1 MRLQSALAS
10 RARLCRVLVLVAA
23 LCGCTSNLQRG
34 VGGPFAPGVA
44 GPSNIDGLV
53 IGHRM
58 LAAGEYDLALRA
70 YHRAAA
76 QQGLNVDTM
85 SAIGSANLK
94 LGRLGQ
100 AENWLRRATDADPT
114 FAPAWN
120 NLGVVLM
127 ERGQTAEAAAVFE
140 RAFAADNGSSD
151 EIRDNLR
158 LALSNLDDSGDTVAQ
173 ENRTFQLIRRGAGDV
188 VLVSDL

>member
-1 MRLQSALAS
+1 MRLRPALDRAAGIALALGF
-10 RARLCRVLVLVAA
+10 ALLAA
-23 LCGCTSNLQRG
+23 SCTSNLQRAG
-34 VGGPFAPGVA
+34 GGPFAPGVA
-44 GPSNIDGLV
+44 GPSNIDGLIV
-53 IGHRM
+53 GHRL

-85 SAIGSANLK
+85 SAIGSANLR

-100 AENWLRRATDADPT
+100 AENWLRRATDADPA

-127 ERGQTAEAAAVFE
+127 ERGQIAQAAAVFE
-140 RAFAADNGSSD
+140 RAFAADNGNSD

-158 LALSNLDDSGDTVAQ
+158 LALSNLNDSGDNTPQ
-173 ENRTFQLIRRGAGDV
+173 DQQTFNLIRRGSGDF
-188 VLVSDL
+188 VLMSDL

>member
-1 MRLQSALAS
+1 MRLA
-10 RARLCRVLVLVAA
+10 VAA
-23 LCGCTSNLQRG
+23 AVALLAAGCTGNLQRISN
-34 VGGPFAPGVA
+34 GPFAPGVA
-44 GPSNIDGLV
+44 GPSNIDGLIV
-53 IGHRM
+53 GHRL

-85 SAIGSANLK
+85 SAIGSANLR

-100 AENWLRRATDADPT
+100 AENWLRRATDADPS

-127 ERGQTAEAAAVFE
+127 ERGQIAQAAAMFE
-140 RAFAADNGSSD
+140 RAFAADNGNSD

-158 LALSNLDDSGDTVAQ
+158 LALSNLNDSSDNSVQ
-173 ENRTFQLIRRGAGDV
+173 DQQTFNLIRRGSGDF
-188 VLVSDL
+188 VLMSDL